1 MFKVNNKNNRTKC
14 EICSKLTPMASFS
27 CLYCYLWT
35 YFTLY
40 SSVSIGNFEHV
51 ITAWVLELCKENTIE
66 QDPENFVANIYVFKF
81 TIRNTT
87 KSCDICSKLTIKAV
101 LLTSLWC
108 LYCWFWTYFISFSSV
123 SIVDFEQMLA
133 GLGRKHCWTS
143 TNKNYAT
150 LSYTTFLPKSK
161 RQKLGFCSMG
171 FFLILKSGKF
181 LWLP

>member
-14 EICSKLTPMASFS
+14 EICSKLTPMSSFS

-101 LLTSLWC
+101 LLTSLC
-108 LYCWFWTYFISFSSV
+108 GVF
-123 SIVDFEQMLA
+123 IVDFEHILYLFLVFLLSTLNRCLLGWAENTVGPQLTKIML
-133 GLGRKHCWTS
+133 
-143 TNKNYAT
+143 
-150 LSYTTFLPKSK
+150 P
-161 RQKLGFCSMG
+161 
-171 FFLILKSGKF
+171 
-181 LWLP
+181 